1 MPPQLEGGGRG
12 FANKEGVGVQDG
24 DTVWV
29 KRSVEV
35 GGVGSPVDGAVTTVE
50 GMQQGGGSAGGG
62 DVCGSLAEA
71 TARMHLA
78 DPHEGGDEEEGHD
91 HLLSGGDGEEKQ
103 DWSQGDEDREER
115 EREPQPKF
123 ALKVLVPGI
132 TAGCLIGKGGKIINQ
147 IQTNTNTRVKLSQ
160 KNEFFPGTHDR
171 VALVQGEQP
180 TLVAEAVAEMLRRLR
195 EAARPTPQAPF
206 MGGGV
211 PYSTV
216 HEGYGSGGLD
226 GPHGRDAQVT
236 IRLLVPL
243 AAGGLII
250 GRGGETIKAIGART
264 GARVILAGKD
274 ADVAG
279 VPSERLCSIQPSMME
294 MDARKTAGTAA
305 SPAT

>member
-1 MPPQLEGGGRG
+1 
-12 FANKEGVGVQDG
+12 
-24 DTVWV
+24 
-29 KRSVEV
+29 
-35 GGVGSPVDGAVTTVE
+35 
-50 GMQQGGGSAGGG
+50 
-62 DVCGSLAEA
+62 
-71 TARMHLA
+71 
-78 DPHEGGDEEEGHD
+78 
-91 HLLSGGDGEEKQ
+91 
-103 DWSQGDEDREER
+103 QGDEDREER

-132 TAGCLIGKGGKIINQ
+132 TAGCLIGKAGKIINQ

-180 TLVAEAVAEMLRRLR
+180 TLVAEAVAEMLHRLR

-279 VPSERLCSIQPSMME
+279 VPSERLCSIQADLEGAIKVVFLIVGKMAEDRGLSKYQSNQTCYQTGLSSGAPVMGGDGSI
-294 MDARKTAGTAA
+294 
-305 SPAT
+305 